1 MDRQQHIKLAL
12 SEDQYKKDI
21 TTKILQLDKNC
32 KAIIK
37 AKESFHIYGLKWF
50 SDVFK
55 SVNKSTKIKLKV
67 KDGDLVKKN
76 KVIGEIYGTNHALLN
91 SERVALNYLQTM
103 SGTYDKCIRF
113 RKKIS
118 NKKIQLLHTR
128 KTIPLY
134 RLPLSEACKAAGCA
148 PHRYDLSSSILIKE
162 NHLKLASKP
171 LDLVT
176 KAINKNKIVVVE
188 AKTLKFA
195 KTVSNLKISRILLDN
210 FTPAMIKSFIS
221 SNPKVKIE
229 ISGSINLSNINKFA
243 IKGVHY
249 ISIGDLTKNI
259 ESKDLSMLIV

>member
-21 TTKILQLDKNC
+21 TTKILQLDKKC

-37 AKESFHIYGLKWF
+37 AKESFYIYGLKWF

-55 SVNKSTKIKLKV
+55 FVNKSTKIKLKV

-76 KVIGEIYGTNHALLN
+76 KIIAEIYGTNHALLN

-103 SGTYDKCIRF
+103 SGTYDKCVRF

-134 RLPLSEACKAAGCA
+134 RLPLSEACNAAGCA
-148 PHRYDLSSSILIKE
+148 PHRYDLSLSLI
-162 NHLKLASKP
+162 H
-171 LDLVT
+171 
-176 KAINKNKIVVVE
+176 I
-188 AKTLKFA
+188 
-195 KTVSNLKISRILLDN
+195 
-210 FTPAMIKSFIS
+210 
-221 SNPKVKIE
+221 
-229 ISGSINLSNINKFA
+229 
-243 IKGVHY
+243 
-249 ISIGDLTKNI
+249 
-259 ESKDLSMLIV
+259 

>member
-21 TTKILQLDKNC
+21 TTKIVQLDKNC

-67 KDGDLVKKN
+67 KDGDLVRKN
-76 KVIGEIYGTNHALLN
+76 KIIGEIYGTNHTLLN

-128 KTIPLY
+128 KT
-134 RLPLSEACKAAGCA
+134 R
-148 PHRYDLSSSILIKE
+148 
-162 NHLKLASKP
+162 
-171 LDLVT
+171 
-176 KAINKNKIVVVE
+176 
-188 AKTLKFA
+188 
-195 KTVSNLKISRILLDN
+195 
-210 FTPAMIKSFIS
+210 
-221 SNPKVKIE
+221 
-229 ISGSINLSNINKFA
+229 
-243 IKGVHY
+243 
-249 ISIGDLTKNI
+249 
-259 ESKDLSMLIV
+259 

>member
-1 MDRQQHIKLAL
+1 MDRQQHIRLAL

-55 SVNKSTKIKLKV
+55 SANKSTKIKLKV

-76 KVIGEIYGTNHALLN
+76 MVIAEIYGTNHALLN

-113 RKKIS
+113 KKKIT

-162 NHLKLASKP
+162 NHLKLAAKP
-171 LDLVT
+171 VDLIA
-176 KAINKNKIVVVE
+176 KAIKKNKIVIVE

-210 FTPAMIKSFIS
+210 FTPAMLQSFIS
-221 SNPKVKIE
+221 SKPKVKIE
-229 ISGSINLSNINKFA
+229 ISGSVNLNNINKFA
-243 IKGVHY
+243 MKGIHY